1 MAIRCRLRLAGV
13 HASLFIQYAVLVAMK
28 LAVTVAYPM
37 FLTFSPRM
45 QTSNPMPTSPNAPAV
60 ASHER
65 RNLGLLVAAQ
75 SLGGASPPII
85 ISLGGLVGQSL
96 SSTPTAATLP
106 VSLYQLGLAL
116 STLPM
121 AWLIQR
127 LGRRMAYV
135 LGALMGAL
143 SGLVAAQGI
152 AQANFALF
160 CLGTAMAGLYG
171 ACVQNY
177 RFAATEAVGDPAR
190 QASAIS
196 RVMVG
201 GLIAAIIGP
210 QVVIWT
216 RDALPGTPFAGSF
229 YSQAA
234 LALLALPLLL
244 NLRLPAPMAA
254 AVAGDARPL
263 AAIVRTPQFIV
274 AVVAGVVSYGLMSF
288 LMTAAPMAMVGHG
301 HGVGEAALGI
311 QWHVLAMFAP
321 SFFTG
326 RLIARFGKR
335 TITGLGLVLIAAS
348 GALAL
353 AGLGLTNFWG
363 ALVLLGLGWNF
374 GFIGATALLTECY
387 RPSERAKVQALN
399 DFLVFGTVAVASFG
413 SGQLLHSVGWAGIN
427 TGMLPMVGAV
437 LALLLWQAHRQRK
450 VAAV

>member
-1 MAIRCRLRLAGV
+1 MTTPAN
-13 HASLFIQYAVLVAMK
+13 
-28 LAVTVAYPM
+28 P
-37 FLTFSPRM
+37 SP
-45 QTSNPMPTSPNAPAV
+45 SKAPN
-60 ASHER
+60 EG

-85 ISLGGLVGQSL
+85 ISLGGLVGQML

-116 STLPM
+116 ATLPV

-135 LGALMGAL
+135 LGALMGVF
-143 SGLVAAQGI
+143 SGLVAATGI
-152 AQANFALF
+152 AQSNFTLF
-160 CLGTAMAGLYG
+160 CLGTALAGFYG

-177 RFAATEAVGDPAR
+177 RFAATDAVGDPAR

-216 RDALPGTPFAGSF
+216 RDALPATPFAGSF

-244 NLRLPAPMAA
+244 ALRLPPATSA
-254 AVAGDARPL
+254 AVAGEARPL
-263 AAIVRTPQFIV
+263 GEIARTPQFIV
-274 AVVAGVVSYGLMSF
+274 AVVAGVISYGLMAF
-288 LMTAAPMAMVGHG
+288 LMTAAPMAMVGCG
-301 HGVGEAALGI
+301 HSVGEAALGI

-335 TITGLGLVLIAAS
+335 AITGLGLALIAAS
-348 GALAL
+348 GVLAL
-353 AGLGLTNFWG
+353 AGLNLTHFWG
-363 ALVLLGLGWNF
+363 ALVLLGVGWNF

-413 SGQLLHSVGWAGIN
+413 SGQLLHRVGWAGIN
-427 TGMLPMVGAV
+427 TGMLPMVAAV

-450 VAAV
+450 AALA